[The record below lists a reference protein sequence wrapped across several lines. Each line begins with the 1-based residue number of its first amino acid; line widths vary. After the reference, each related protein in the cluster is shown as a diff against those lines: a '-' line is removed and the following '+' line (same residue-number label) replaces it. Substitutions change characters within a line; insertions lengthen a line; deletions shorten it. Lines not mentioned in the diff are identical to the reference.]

1 MVEPGEVAKTFFVGI
16 LLVCI
21 VGALIKSLEV
31 VALYGWDRPAC
42 ISIEVPLLIFV
53 GSPLLAAAFGYVRQY
68 RLVRWVAT
76 HVPVGTATTV
86 VSRGSLKGLR
96 KYVHQSD
103 ALPAIHACTPDSII
117 AISAILRPV
126 VYVNLRSLELVR
138 VFEGVEEAPTLT
150 SVQIWGFMVRVRTH
164 QADGICVYRTESGAG
179 IVAYVDTGKFLADA
193 THFWRS
199 TSSVEE
205 ALAIAERASGNAGAP
220 PMMKVGQP

>member
-1 MVEPGEVAKTFFVGI
+1 MVEPSEVAKSFFVGI
-16 LLVCI
+16 LIVCI

-31 VALYGWDRPAC
+31 VALYGWDRLAGM
-42 ISIEVPLLIFV
+42 SFGELLAIV
-53 GSPLLAAAFGYVRQY
+53 LGGALLAAALGYVRQY
-68 RLVRWVAT
+68 RLVRWVAA
-76 HVPVGTATTV
+76 HVPAGTDATV

-103 ALPAIHACTPDSII
+103 ALPALHACTPEAII
-117 AISAILRPV
+117 AISAILSPIE
-126 VYVNLRSLELVR
+126 YVNVRSLELVR
-138 VFEGVEEAPTLT
+138 AFEGVEEAPRLT
-150 SVQIWGFMVRVRTH
+150 SVQLWGFMVRVRTH

-205 ALAIAERASGNAGAP
+205 ALAIAERASGAAAAP
-220 PMMKVGQP
+220 AMMKVGQA